1 MKDLSLPSYGARVR
15 AESGEIQIWD
25 EFRMK
30 WVVCTPEE
38 WVRQHFV
45 HFIANHLGFPKGRI
59 GLEITLNVNQ
69 MKKRADVCV
78 FDKTGKPYILAECKA
93 PDVNLDDKVFEQIS
107 RYNLSLNAPFLLITN
122 GIKHYCAKIDL
133 KQKKWELISEFPFYS
148 EG

>member
-15 AESGEIQIWD
+15 EESGEIQIWD

-93 PDVNLDDKVFEQIS
+93 PEINLNDKVFEQIG

-122 GIKHYCAKIDL
+122 GIKHYCAKIDFS
-133 KQKKWELISEFPFYS
+133 KKEWELISEFPIYS
-148 EG
+148 EV